1 MPTLILLCGMMAE
14 SWYAWLAFRSRVSM
28 SAIGSVMV
36 MSWCTSFSVRFPYT
50 GTCSGVCGSLMSG
63 TRCCG

>member
-1 MPTLILLCGMMAE
+1 LDDGMVIE

-36 MSWCTSFSVRFPYT
+36 MKEAGAFPAGVPFRAYGEET
-50 GTCSGVCGSLMSG
+50 GV
-63 TRCCG
+63 TRRTW